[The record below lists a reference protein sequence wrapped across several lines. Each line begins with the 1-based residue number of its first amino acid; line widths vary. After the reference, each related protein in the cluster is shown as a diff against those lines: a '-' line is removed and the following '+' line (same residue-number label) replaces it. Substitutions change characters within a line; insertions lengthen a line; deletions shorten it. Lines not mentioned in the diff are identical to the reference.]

1 MSFKVFYYLIDNFD
15 TRQLPFIRRNVH
27 LCAQKAYRCKLKVKK
42 MANLDFHIVKRIREQ
57 IAKGGDRIALKHKVS
72 DMWNG
77 ISWKQFGQQVDALS
91 LALLAQGLRVQDK
104 IGIFSNNM
112 PQWTVADFAALQ
124 LRAVTVP
131 IYPTSTPAQSSY
143 ILQNADVRVLFVGEQ
158 AQFDAAVTIFEECE
172 QLELIVAMS
181 DGIELGEHA
190 FAMSWN
196 QFIAQG
202 SVEKQAELEERI
214 EQANFDD
221 LLTLIY
227 TSGTTGQP
235 KGVMLDYANI
245 AAQLEGH
252 DLRLSLTEED
262 VSLCFLPLS
271 HVFER
276 AWTFYVLYKG
286 ATNCYLQDTMQVRD
300 ALSEVRPT
308 VMSAVPRFYEKIF
321 SAIHEKVA
329 KAPFIR
335 KVMFTWA
342 VNMGAKMAVCHQEG
356 RKPSIA
362 LKKAY
367 ALADKLVLSKLRA
380 LLGGRINFMP
390 CGGAKLDETIGR
402 FFHAIGINV
411 KLGYGM
417 TETTATISC
426 WDDKC
431 FNPDSIGMAMPGAQV
446 KIGENNE
453 ILVRGPMVMR
463 GYYKMPEETAK
474 TFDEHGFLKTGDAG
488 HIDENGNLFITDR
501 IKELMKTSNGKYI
514 APQMVEGTIG
524 KDHFIEQI
532 AVIADTRK
540 FVSALIVPCYDSLE
554 EYAKELNIKYHDR
567 VELIK
572 HHQIVEMLEQRVN
585 DLQKELA
592 KFEQVKKFKLLPKAF
607 SMDEGELTPTQ
618 KLRRKVINDKY
629 QDEIEEMYTDK
640 SDKK

>member
-1 MSFKVFYYLIDNFD
+1 
-15 TRQLPFIRRNVH
+15 
-27 LCAQKAYRCKLKVKK
+27 
-42 MANLDFHIVKRIREQ
+42 MANLDFHIVKRIRDQ
-57 IAKGGDRIALKHKVS
+57 IAKGGDRIALKHKVGN
-72 DMWNG
+72 MWNG
-77 ISWKQFGQQVDALS
+77 ISWKQFGQQVDSLS

-124 LRAVTVP
+124 TRAVTVP
-131 IYPTSTPAQSSY
+131 LYPTNTAAQSAY

-158 AQFDAAVTIFEECE
+158 AQFDAAVSIFDECE

-181 DGIELGEHA
+181 DDVELGDYGYA
-190 FAMSWN
+190 VSW
-196 QFIAQG
+196 QKFLAQG
-202 SVEKQAELEERI
+202 EAEFQPQLDERLAQASM
-214 EQANFDD
+214 DD

-235 KGVMLDYANI
+235 KGVMLDYTNVGS
-245 AAQLEGH
+245 QLEGH
-252 DLRLSLTEED
+252 DERLSLSQDD

-308 VMSAVPRFYEKIF
+308 VMCAVPRFYEKIF

-329 KAPFIR
+329 RAPFIR

-342 VNMGAKMAVCHQEG
+342 VNMGAKMSVCHQEG
-356 RKPSIA
+356 RKPSLA
-362 LKKAY
+362 LKKSHK
-367 ALADKLVLSKLRA
+367 LADKIVLSKLRA
-380 LLGGRINFMP
+380 LLGGNINFMP

-402 FFHAIGINV
+402 FFHALGINV

-417 TETTATISC
+417 TETTATVSC

-431 FNPDSIGMAMPGAQV
+431 FDPDSIGMSMPGAQV

-463 GYYKMPEETAK
+463 GYYKMPEETTK

-501 IKELMKTSNGKYI
+501 IKELMKTSGGKYI
-514 APQMVEGTIG
+514 APQMIEGAIG

-567 VELIK
+567 VELVK
-572 HHQIVEMLEQRVN
+572 HHQVVEMLEKRVN

-629 QDEIEEMYTDK
+629 QDEIEEMYSEK
-640 SDKK
+640 ADKK

>member
-1 MSFKVFYYLIDNFD
+1 MM
-15 TRQLPFIRRNVH
+15 P
-27 LCAQKAYRCKLKVKK
+27 
-42 MANLDFHIVKRIREQ
+42 NLNFHIVKRIREQ
-57 IAKGGDRIALKHKVS
+57 IAKGCDRVALKHKI
-72 DMWNG
+72 DKEWHG
-77 ISWKQFGQQVDALS
+77 ISWKQFGQRIDAMS
-91 LALLAQGLRVQDK
+91 LALLSQGIKIQDK

-112 PQWTVADFAALQ
+112 PQWTIADIASLQ

-131 IYPTSTPAQSSY
+131 IYPTNTADQASY
-143 ILQNADVRVLFVGEQ
+143 IVQDADVKVLFVGEQ
-158 AQFDAAVTIFEECE
+158 EQYDAAMSFFDECE
-172 QLELIVAMS
+172 QLELIIAMS
-181 DGIELGEHA
+181 DNIDLKG
-190 FAMSWN
+190 FASATHWHS
-196 QFIAQG
+196 F
-202 SVEKQAELEERI
+202 VESSAEEQQAELVARL
-214 EQANFDD
+214 EQLNMDD

-252 DLRLSLTEED
+252 DERLNISNDD

-276 AWTFYVLYKG
+276 AWTFYILYSG

-300 ALSEVRPT
+300 ALGEIKPT
-308 VMSAVPRFYEKIF
+308 VMCAVPRFYEKIF
-321 SAIHEKVA
+321 SAIHEKVS
-329 KAPFIR
+329 KAPLIR
-335 KVMFTWA
+335 KVLFTWA
-342 VNMGAKMAVCHQEG
+342 VNMGAKMALCHQEN
-356 RKPSIA
+356 RQPSLL
-362 LKKAY
+362 LKKSY
-367 ALADKLVLSKLRA
+367 TLADKLVLSKLRA
-380 LLGGRINFMP
+380 LLGGNINFMP

-417 TETTATISC
+417 TETTATVSC

-431 FNPDSIGMAMPGAQV
+431 FNPDSIGMSMPGAQV

-463 GYYKMPEETAK
+463 GYYKMPEETALS
-474 TFDEHGFLKTGDAG
+474 FDEQGFLKTGDAG
-488 HIDENGNLFITDR
+488 HIDEQGNLFITDR
-501 IKELMKTSNGKYI
+501 IKELMKTSGGKYI
-514 APQMVEGTIG
+514 APQVIEGAIG

-567 VELIK
+567 LELIK
-572 HHQIVEMLEQRVN
+572 NNQVVEMLEKRVN

-607 SMDEGELTPTQ
+607 SMDKGELTPTQ
-618 KLRRKVINDKY
+618 KLRRKVINDRY
-629 QDEIEEMYTDK
+629 QDEIEEMYKEK
-640 SDKK
+640 SKRD

>member
-1 MSFKVFYYLIDNFD
+1 
-15 TRQLPFIRRNVH
+15 
-27 LCAQKAYRCKLKVKK
+27 
-42 MANLDFHIVKRIREQ
+42 MANLDFHIVKRLRDQ
-57 IAKGGDRIALKHKVS
+57 IAQGGDRTALKHKVS
-72 DMWNG
+72 NAWQG
-77 ISWKQFGQQVDALS
+77 ISWKQFGQQIDALS

-112 PQWTVADFAALQ
+112 PQWTVADFASLQ
-124 LRAVTVP
+124 ARLVTVP
-131 IYPTSTPAQSSY
+131 IYPTNTAAQSSY
-143 ILQNADVRVLFVGEQ
+143 IIQNADVRVLFVGEQ
-158 AQFDAAVTIFEECE
+158 PQFDAAVNIFGECE

-181 DGIELGEHA
+181 DDIDTQGHEFAIGWQDFLARGCDSQQSELDTRLGD
-190 FAMSWN
+190 
-196 QFIAQG
+196 
-202 SVEKQAELEERI
+202 
-214 EQANFDD
+214 ANMDD

-245 AAQLEGH
+245 GSQLEGH
-252 DLRLSLTEED
+252 DERLSLTNDD

-321 SAIHEKVA
+321 SAIHEKVS
-329 KAPFIR
+329 KAPVIR
-335 KVMFTWA
+335 KVLFTWA
-342 VNMGAKMAVCHQEG
+342 VNMGAKMVLCHQEN
-356 RKPSIA
+356 RKPSFM
-362 LKKAY
+362 LQKSY
-367 ALADKLVLSKLRA
+367 NLADKLVLSKLRA

-417 TETTATISC
+417 TETTATVSC

-431 FNPDSIGMAMPGAQV
+431 FNPDSIGMAMPGAEV

-463 GYYKMPEETAK
+463 GYYKMPEETEK

-488 HIDENGNLFITDR
+488 QFDENGNLFITDR
-501 IKELMKTSNGKYI
+501 IKELMKTSGGKYI
-514 APQMVEGTIG
+514 APQMIEGTIG
-524 KDHFIEQI
+524 KDHYIEQI

-540 FVSALIVPCYDSLE
+540 FVSALIVPCFDTLE

-567 VELIK
+567 LELIK
-572 HHQIVEMLEQRVN
+572 NNQVVEMFEKRVN
-585 DLQKELA
+585 GLQDELA

-607 SMDEGELTPTQ
+607 SMDNGELTPTQ

-629 QDEIEEMYTDK
+629 QDEIEEMYTEKPKDK
-640 SDKK
+640 

>member
-1 MSFKVFYYLIDNFD
+1 
-15 TRQLPFIRRNVH
+15 
-27 LCAQKAYRCKLKVKK
+27 
-42 MANLDFHIVKRIREQ
+42 MANIDFHIVKCIR
-57 IAKGGDRIALKHKVS
+57 DRIAQGGNKAALKHKVGS
-72 DMWNG
+72 AWES
-77 ISWKQFGQQVDALS
+77 ISWQQFGEQLDAVS
-91 LALLAQGLRVQDK
+91 LALLAQGLKVQEK

-112 PQWTVADFAALQ
+112 PEWTLADIAALQ
-124 LRAVTVP
+124 VRAVTVP
-131 IYPTSTPAQSSY
+131 IYPTNTAAQAAY

-158 AQFDAAVTIFEECE
+158 DQYDAAVSIFDECE
-172 QLELIVAMS
+172 QLELVVAMS
-181 DGIELGEHA
+181 EDIELGEFAHA
-190 FAMSWN
+190 TDWKTFVAGAHDE
-196 QFIAQG
+196 QR
-202 SVEKQAELEERI
+202 AELDVRVA
-214 EQANFDD
+214 QANLDD

-245 AAQLEGH
+245 AAQLVDH
-252 DLRLSLTEED
+252 DARLSLSSDD
-262 VSLCFLPLS
+262 VSMSFLPLS

-286 ATNCYLQDTMQVRD
+286 ATNCYLKDTMQVRD
-300 ALSEVRPT
+300 ALSDVRPT
-308 VMSAVPRFYEKIF
+308 VMCAVPRFYEKIF
-321 SAIHEKVA
+321 SAIHEKVS

-335 KVMFTWA
+335 KVLFTWA
-342 VNMGAKMAVCHQEG
+342 VNMGARMAACHQEG
-356 RKPSIA
+356 RKPSMM
-362 LKKAY
+362 LKRSH
-367 ALADKLVLSKLRA
+367 ALADKLVLSKLRQ

-402 FFHAIGINV
+402 FFHALGINV

-417 TETTATISC
+417 TETTATVSC
-426 WDDKC
+426 WDDRA
-431 FNPDSIGMAMPGAQV
+431 FNPDSIGMSMPSAQV

-488 HIDENGNLFITDR
+488 HIDDNGNLFITDR

-514 APQMVEGTIG
+514 APQVVEGAIG

-540 FVSALIVPCYDSLE
+540 FVSALIVPCFDSLE
-554 EYAKELNIKYHDR
+554 EYAKELNIKYKDR

-572 HHQIVEMLEQRVN
+572 HHQVVEMIEKRVEE
-585 DLQKELA
+585 LQKELA

-607 SMDEGELTPTQ
+607 SMEQGELTPTQ
-618 KLRRKVINDKY
+618 KLRRKVISDKY

-640 SDKK
+640 QK

>member
-1 MSFKVFYYLIDNFD
+1 
-15 TRQLPFIRRNVH
+15 
-27 LCAQKAYRCKLKVKK
+27 
-42 MANLDFHIVKRIREQ
+42 MAKLDFHIVKRIREQ
-57 IAKGGDRIALKHKVS
+57 IANGGTRVALKHKVGEE
-72 DMWNG
+72 WQG
-77 ISWKQFGQQVDALS
+77 ITWTQFGQQVDALS
-91 LALLAQGLRVQDK
+91 LALLAQGLGVQDK

-112 PQWTVADFAALQ
+112 PQWTIADIAALQ
-124 LRAVTVP
+124 LRSVTVP
-131 IYPTSTPAQSSY
+131 IYPTNTAAQSAY
-143 ILQNADVRVLFVGEQ
+143 IINNADVKVLFVGEQ
-158 AQFDAAVTIFEECE
+158 PQLDAAVSIFDQCE

-181 DGIELGEHA
+181 DDVELGDHDFVISWQA
-190 FAMSWN
+190 FVAKGDTTY
-196 QFIAQG
+196 Q
-202 SVEKQAELEERI
+202 VELDARLDQAKE
-214 EQANFDD
+214 DD

-252 DLRLSLTEED
+252 DQRLSLSQSD

-300 ALSEVRPT
+300 ALSQVRPT
-308 VMSAVPRFYEKIF
+308 VMCAVPRFYEKIF
-321 SAIHEKVA
+321 SAIHEKVSR
-329 KAPFIR
+329 APIHR
-335 KVMFTWA
+335 KIMFTWA
-342 VNMGAKMAVCHQEG
+342 VNMGAKMAACHQEK
-356 RKPSIA
+356 RQPS
-362 LKKAY
+362 LLLHKSY

-380 LLGGRINFMP
+380 LLGGQINFMP

-417 TETTATISC
+417 TETTATVSC

-431 FNPDSIGMAMPGAQV
+431 FNPDSIGMSMPGAQV

-463 GYYKMPEETAK
+463 GYYKMPEETEK

-488 HIDENGNLFITDR
+488 YIDENGNLFITDR
-501 IKELMKTSNGKYI
+501 IKELMKTSGGKYI
-514 APQMVEGTIG
+514 APQMIEGAIG

-572 HHQIVEMLEQRVN
+572 HHQVVEMLEKRVN

-592 KFEQVKKFKLLPKAF
+592 KFEQVKKFKLLPRAF
-607 SMDEGELTPTQ
+607 SMDDGELTPTQ

-629 QDEIEEMYTDK
+629 QDEIEEMYKEK

>member
-1 MSFKVFYYLIDNFD
+1 M
-15 TRQLPFIRRNVH
+15 P
-27 LCAQKAYRCKLKVKK
+27 
-42 MANLDFHIVKRIREQ
+42 NLNFHIVKRIREQ
-57 IAKGGDRIALKHKVS
+57 IAKGCDRVALKHKI
-72 DMWNG
+72 DKEWHG
-77 ISWKQFGQQVDALS
+77 ISWKQFGQRIDAMS
-91 LALLAQGLRVQDK
+91 LALLSQGIKIQDK

-112 PQWTVADFAALQ
+112 PQWTIADIASLQ

-131 IYPTSTPAQSSY
+131 IYPTNTADQASY
-143 ILQNADVRVLFVGEQ
+143 IVQDADVKVLFVGEQ
-158 AQFDAAVTIFEECE
+158 EQYDAAMSFFDECE
-172 QLELIVAMS
+172 QLELIIAMS
-181 DGIELGEHA
+181 DNIDLKG
-190 FAMSWN
+190 FASATHWHS
-196 QFIAQG
+196 F
-202 SVEKQAELEERI
+202 VESSAEEQQAELVARL
-214 EQANFDD
+214 EQLNMDD

-252 DLRLSLTEED
+252 DERLNISNDD

-276 AWTFYVLYKG
+276 AWTFYILYSG

-300 ALSEVRPT
+300 ALGEIKPT
-308 VMSAVPRFYEKIF
+308 VMCAVPRFYEKIF
-321 SAIHEKVA
+321 SAIHEKVS
-329 KAPFIR
+329 KAPLIR
-335 KVMFTWA
+335 KVLFTWA
-342 VNMGAKMAVCHQEG
+342 VNMGAKMALCHQEN
-356 RKPSIA
+356 RQPSLL
-362 LKKAY
+362 LKKSY
-367 ALADKLVLSKLRA
+367 TLADKLVLSKLRA
-380 LLGGRINFMP
+380 LLGGNINFMP

-417 TETTATISC
+417 TETTATVSC

-431 FNPDSIGMAMPGAQV
+431 FNPDSIGMSMPGAQV

-463 GYYKMPEETAK
+463 GYYKMPEETALS
-474 TFDEHGFLKTGDAG
+474 FDEQGFLKTGDAG
-488 HIDENGNLFITDR
+488 HIDEQGNLFITDR
-501 IKELMKTSNGKYI
+501 IKELMKTSGGKYI
-514 APQMVEGTIG
+514 APQVIEGAIG

-567 VELIK
+567 LELIK
-572 HHQIVEMLEQRVN
+572 NNQVVEMLEKRVN

-607 SMDEGELTPTQ
+607 SMDKGELTPTQ
-618 KLRRKVINDKY
+618 KLRRKVINDRY
-629 QDEIEEMYTDK
+629 QDEIEEMYKEK
-640 SDKK
+640 SKRD

>member
-1 MSFKVFYYLIDNFD
+1 
-15 TRQLPFIRRNVH
+15 
-27 LCAQKAYRCKLKVKK
+27 
-42 MANLDFHIVKRIREQ
+42 MANLDFHIVKRIRQQ
-57 IAKGGDRIALKHKVS
+57 IAEGGDRTALKRREGSTWH
-72 DMWNG
+72 G
-77 ISWKQFGQQVDALS
+77 ISWTQFGEQIDQVS
-91 LALLAQGLRVQDK
+91 LALLAQGLKTQDK
-104 IGIFSNNM
+104 VGLFSNNM
-112 PQWTVADFAALQ
+112 PEWTIADFATLQ
-124 LRAVTVP
+124 LRGVTVP
-131 IYPTSTPAQSSY
+131 IYPTNTAAQSSY
-143 ILQNADVRVLFVGEQ
+143 ILQNADVKVLFVGEQ
-158 AQFDAAVTIFEECE
+158 AQYDAAVSIFDECE

-181 DGIELGEHA
+181 SDVEIGDHG
-190 FAMSWN
+190 FALHWD
-196 QFIAQG
+196 QFIAKGTQA
-202 SVEKQAELEERI
+202 EQAELDQRLNS
-214 EQANFDD
+214 AAMDD

-245 AAQLEGH
+245 GAQLEGH
-252 DLRLSLTEED
+252 DARLSLTKD
-262 VSLCFLPLS
+262 DISLCFLPLS

-286 ATNCYLQDTMQVRD
+286 ATNCYLQETMQVRE

-321 SAIHEKVA
+321 SAIHEKVS

-335 KVMFTWA
+335 KVLFTWA

-356 RKPSIA
+356 RQPS
-362 LKKAY
+362 LLLRKAHN
-367 ALADKLVLSKLRA
+367 LADKLVLSKLRA

-417 TETTATISC
+417 TETTATVSC
-426 WDDKC
+426 WDDQC
-431 FNPDSIGMAMPGAQV
+431 FDPDSIGMAMPGAQV

-488 HIDENGNLFITDR
+488 HIDKNGNLFITDR
-501 IKELMKTSNGKYI
+501 IKELMKTSGGKYI
-514 APQMVEGTIG
+514 APQMIEGAIG

-540 FVSALIVPCYDSLE
+540 FVSALIVPCFDSLE
-554 EYAKELNIKYHDR
+554 EYAKELNIAYHDR

-572 HHQIVEMLEQRVN
+572 HHQIVEMLEKRVN
-585 DLQKELA
+585 ELQQELA

-607 SMDEGELTPTQ
+607 SMDDGELTPTQ

-629 QDEIEEMYTDK
+629 QDEIEEMYNE
-640 SDKK
+640 SPKK